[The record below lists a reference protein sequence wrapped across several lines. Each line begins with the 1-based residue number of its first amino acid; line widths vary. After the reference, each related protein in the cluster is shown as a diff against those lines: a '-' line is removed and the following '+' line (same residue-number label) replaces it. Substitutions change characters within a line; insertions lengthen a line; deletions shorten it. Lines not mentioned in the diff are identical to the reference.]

1 MRKIY
6 FLSGIVFILC
16 LLLNLGFVTKIC
28 LAKDEN
34 LIVNGGFETVDSQN
48 RSLEWGMDYWKTGSE
63 LVITDRKV
71 HSGKYA
77 ACLQSAEV
85 NDVRLIQNVPVLP
98 KTIYRFSGW
107 VATENISSPIAGA
120 SLSVIQGMVRSKSV
134 MGKNEWQP
142 LELVFRTD
150 KDQHEITLAVR
161 LGFYGETVTGTA
173 YFDDLRLEKMPFDT
187 TEYTQ
192 INMTEAAPLLGKT
205 QFEHPAYNS
214 AGLTLNTD
222 LISGWF
228 DESKLFPLAVSYF
241 LFLVALIALR
251 QSDFRFLQ
259 QTKRLQAVEK
269 YSWLWFVGIT
279 IIALLIRI
287 PGYNLSVPFS
297 LKPGWFLLPASLP
310 GFFKMTSM
318 IKMMGFICDIGIA
331 YVLFRLV
338 GKKQPLLGLVLSG
351 LFLLTPS
358 IVLNPIQWGGWE
370 SVFVLFLTLSLL
382 ALQRRSLSVSA
393 VFWCLSATIKF
404 EAFLI
409 LPLLFIYL
417 YHRKGFKKALVF
429 VGQGCAVWMLL
440 IGGANQGNLFNWFA
454 KYFSNPSVPY
464 QAAETAANF
473 QALIGGY
480 GVGETTGNFLGL
492 NYAGLGIILF
502 LLFGGWGSYYF
513 WKKRTFPSLIMG
525 ISLTLFAWF
534 LFGPRMQ
541 VAEFL
546 APITLLWFS
555 SGLYRDKRIYFITV
569 VLSLAFFLNLHAVSL
584 NKLQQLIDPTFS
596 RAIYIVGLI
605 NFFVFGFLLFFF
617 QLRSERDFHSLKQ
630 TMRVYNE
637 KIKNSLVSFLRLKPF
652 QLVSRD
658 YLLIAL
664 IAFGYAVVVFARLGS
679 WSTPM
684 TGVNFASPDQIIEV
698 QLAQASNIRT
708 IVLYDAEDS
717 GQLLIDQQSNGLWSN
732 AGTVVTDGYYVLKR
746 QSLVAD
752 KVSRIRLIPKNS
764 AGIINEIGFLDER
777 NQLIT
782 VDYAIYSDGRKVEAK
797 RCPLFNEQR
806 SLLERPNYMN
816 STYFDEIYHGRT
828 AYEFIKRYP
837 VYETTHPPFGKDLLS
852 LGILLFGMNPFGMRF
867 IHALMGVLLIIALFF
882 LGRQILATRFAA
894 YATMIAGWLDFMP
907 FVESRYSTID
917 TTSVFFITLMFIFTF
932 RLIREQMVDEEA
944 TVPLSY
950 STMCWLF
957 LSFALA
963 VATKWTGAYAFVGS
977 LGCFIVIKI
986 RQFIQYRKRR
996 KQVLQR
1002 VPLKK
1007 TSKNHSRVA
1016 AQELAVTTQKVS
1028 KLSKEFWLKNFTRT
1042 VIGGLLLFCL
1052 IVPLTY
1058 YLTYIPFLK
1067 CANTSELFTKASVKE
1082 VLASQQ
1088 GMFDYHHNL
1097 KDAHPFSSSWWSWP
1111 FNFKPLWIYSGTNPA
1126 PGMKDSIVSM
1136 GNPLIW
1142 LLGLCGFVFISYH
1155 LLKIRRLSIVHFVLI
1170 CILAGYM
1177 PWALVERVTFIY
1189 HYYPVLPLLY
1199 VLIALILNPLWGEVN
1214 RGRKVIFCLL
1224 AVTLILWCVFYPVLS
1239 GWEVPAAYIDRL
1251 HWFPRDWVF

>member
-1 MRKIY
+1 MRKNY
-6 FLSGIVFILC
+6 FLSAIVFILC
-16 LLLNLGFVTKIC
+16 WLILSSFLTRTC
-28 LAKDEN
+28 LAENEN
-34 LIVNGGFETVDSQN
+34 LLVNGGFETVDSQN

-77 ACLQSAEV
+77 ACLQSAEE

-98 KTIYRFSGW
+98 ETIYRFSGW
-107 VATENISSPIAGA
+107 VATENIRSPIAGA

-134 MGKNEWQP
+134 MGKNEWEP

-150 KDQHEITLAVR
+150 KDQHEVTLAVR

-173 YFDDLRLEKMPFDT
+173 YFDDLRLEKMSSDT
-187 TEYTQ
+187 SAYTQ
-192 INMTEAAPLLGKT
+192 INMTEAAPLVGKT
-205 QFEHPAYNS
+205 QFEHPIYNQ
-214 AGLTLNTD
+214 AGLKLNTD
-222 LISGWF
+222 LTPGWF
-228 DESKLFPLAVSYF
+228 DESKLLPLTVIYF
-241 LFLVALIALR
+241 IFLVALIALHK
-251 QSDFRFLQ
+251 SDFKFLKR
-259 QTKRLQAVEK
+259 TKRLQAIEK
-269 YSWLWFVGIT
+269 YSWQWFLGIA

-287 PGYNLSVPFS
+287 PGYNLSAPFP
-297 LKPGWFLLPASLP
+297 LKTGWFLLPV
-310 GFFKMTSM
+310 FFEMTSI
-318 IKMMGFICDIGIA
+318 IKMIGFICDVGTAFI
-331 YVLFRLV
+331 LFRLV
-338 GKKQPLLGLVLSG
+338 GKKQPLFGLVLSG
-351 LFLLTPS
+351 LFLMTPS
-358 IVLNPIQWGGWE
+358 IIMNAIQWGGWE
-370 SVFVLFLTLSLL
+370 SAFVLFLTLSLFEL
-382 ALQRRSLSVSA
+382 KRENLSISA
-393 VFWCLSATIKF
+393 VCWCLSATVKF

-417 YHRKGFKKALVF
+417 YHRKGFKKSLIF
-429 VGQGCAVWMLL
+429 ITQGCAVWLLL
-440 IGGANQGNLFNWFA
+440 IGGAAQGNLFNWA
-454 KYFSNPSVPY
+454 IKYFSNSSLPF

-480 GVGETTGNFLGL
+480 GVGETTGNFFGL

-502 LLFGGWGSYYF
+502 LLFGGWGSFYF
-513 WKKRTFPSLIMG
+513 WKKRTFPSLITG
-525 ISLTLFAWF
+525 ITLTLFAWF

-541 VAEFL
+541 VTELL
-546 APITLLWFS
+546 APITLLWFM
-555 SGLYRDKRIYFITV
+555 SGLYRDKRVYFFTV
-569 VLSLAFFLNLHAVSL
+569 ILSLAFFLNLHAVSL

-605 NFFVFGFLLFFF
+605 NFIVFGFLLFFF
-617 QLRSERDFHSLKQ
+617 QLQSERDFRSLKQ
-630 TMRVYNE
+630 TIRIYNE
-637 KIKNSLVSFLRLKPF
+637 KIRNSLVSFLGLQPF
-652 QLVSRD
+652 KLVPRD

-664 IAFGYAVVVFARLGS
+664 ITFGYAFVIFARLGS

-684 TGVNFASPDQIIEV
+684 TGINFTSDQVIEI
-698 QLAQASNIRT
+698 QLTQTSNIRT

-717 GQLLIDQQSNGLWSN
+717 GQFAIDRQSNGLWSN
-732 AGTVVTDGYYVLKR
+732 VGTVVTDGYYVLKR

-752 KVSRIRLIPKNS
+752 EVSRIRLVPKNT
-764 AGIINEIGFLDER
+764 AGMINEIGFLDER
-777 NQLIT
+777 NQLIA
-782 VDYAIYSDGRKVEAK
+782 VDYVLYSDGRKVEAK
-797 RCPLFNEQR
+797 KCPLFDEQR
-806 SLLERPNYMN
+806 SLLERPSYMN

-894 YATMIAGWLDFMP
+894 FATMIAGCLDFMP

-932 RLIREQMVDEEA
+932 RLIREQTIDEEA
-944 TVPLSY
+944 MVPLSY

-977 LGCFIVIKI
+977 FGCFAVLKV
-986 RQFIQYRKRR
+986 RQFIQYREQR

-1002 VPLKK
+1002 TSLKK
-1007 TSKNHSRVA
+1007 TRKDHSRVV
-1016 AQELAVTTQKVS
+1016 AQELAATAQKIS
-1028 KLSKEFWLKNFTRT
+1028 KLSKEFWLKNFIRT

-1082 VLASQQ
+1082 VVASQQ

-1111 FNFKPLWIYSGTNPA
+1111 FNFKPLWIYSGNNPA

-1155 LLKIRRLSIVHFVLI
+1155 LLKIRRLSIVHYVLI

-1177 PWALVERVTFIY
+1177 PWVLVERVTFIY
-1189 HYYPVLPLLY
+1189 HFYPVLPLLY
-1199 VLIALILNPLWGEVN
+1199 VLIAMILNPLWGDGN
-1214 RGRKVIFCLL
+1214 QGRKVIFYLF
-1224 AVTLILWCVFYPVLS
+1224 AAALILWGVFYPVLS